1 MVEEEEAEEEE
12 EEEEEEV
19 VVSLWGQVQEWQ
31 GGSQAEN
38 TRSGLRTLRLATHL
52 CKYTSHPG
60 CIHPDWSMPAGKES
74 RIKGSGMD
82 VWYANRMMTESEDL
96 GFRGSSNMV

>member
-1 MVEEEEAEEEE
+1 VVVVV
-12 EEEEEEV
+12 EEEEV
-19 VVSLWGQVQEWQ
+19 VVVVVSPWGQVQEWQ

-38 TRSGLRTLRLATHL
+38 SRSGLRTLRLATHL
-52 CKYTSHPG
+52 CKYTSHPD

-82 VWYANRMMTESEDL
+82 LWHTNRTMTESEDL
-96 GFRGSSNMV
+96 GSRGSSNMV